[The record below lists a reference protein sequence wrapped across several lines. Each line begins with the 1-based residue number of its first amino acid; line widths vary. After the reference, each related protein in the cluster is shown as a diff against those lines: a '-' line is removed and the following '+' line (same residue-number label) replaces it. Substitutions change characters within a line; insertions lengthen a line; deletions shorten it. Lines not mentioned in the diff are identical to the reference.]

1 MDHTQTVK
9 IKHWGLIEYHS
20 LWQKMQHFTRTRT
33 LESPD
38 EWWLAE
44 HFSVFTQGQAGKPE
58 HVLDAGDIPVIKT
71 DRGGQVTYHGPGQ
84 LILYLLCD
92 LKRKAIPLK
101 GLVNAI
107 ESAIIALLAEY
118 QVTGRQDHTAPGVY
132 VKDAKIASL
141 GLRVH
146 RGCSYHGLSLNV
158 AMDLEPF
165 TRINPC
171 GYPNRKIVQLSDFC
185 PELQVLDVAPRLI
198 QQLSR
203 TLNYTTLIEASE
215 KDHTHHDVV

>member
-1 MDHTQTVK
+1 MDLIQTVQ
-9 IKHWGLIEYHS
+9 IKHWGLIEYQS

-33 LESPD
+33 LDTPD

-58 HVLDAGDIPVIKT
+58 HVLRAGDIPVLKT

-84 LILYLLCD
+84 LILYTLCD

-107 ESAIIALLAEY
+107 ETALIALLAEY
-118 QVTGRQDHTAPGVY
+118 HVIARQELTAPGVY
-132 VKDAKIASL
+132 VNDAKIASL

-171 GYPNRKIVQLSDFC
+171 GYPNRKITQLSDFC
-185 PELQVLDVAPRLI
+185 PNLKVSDVAPRLI

-203 TLNYTTLIEASE
+203 TLNYTTLIEAS
-215 KDHTHHDVV
+215 